1 MSVSREHRSGVP
13 QEGRRVSVLGT
24 LRECIA
30 MLPSGMRW
38 RWVTLVPLT
47 LVTSLI
53 EAGAAAAVFALI
65 KVIGDPSQISR
76 IPIVSPV
83 VAAFGISSPRGQVLA
98 FTAIVIAYYLFKNL
112 LAAGA
117 QYLSHKI
124 VGESI
129 AVMRSGLLNRYL
141 AAPYT
146 FHLGRNSS
154 DLIWKI
160 TFGIGDAC
168 GGAMSAAVAAVA
180 EILTVAAISI
190 VLLLTA
196 PEITLIVGGLLLA
209 VLAAVMRLTR
219 QMAVRFGGARALL
232 DQASLKTLQQAFGGV
247 REIKAFGR
255 EIFFSSRYAEQQNK
269 LVELGYVGKTLETL
283 TPLVTETIFVCG
295 AGAVIALVSDGGHSE
310 AGRLPLLALF
320 SYAAFRIVP
329 SINRIAWRV
338 AQMRGSA
345 APVAELY
352 DDWLLLN
359 AEFNQ
364 RDSTAEAPPVR
375 FVEAITLDH
384 VSYTFPDADTPVLHN
399 VSLTVRFGESVGIL
413 GPTGMGKTTLLDL
426 LVGLLTPSSGR
437 ILVDGSDL
445 SQHLSAWKRKIGYVP
460 QSIFLID
467 DSVKRNVALGI
478 ADDAI
483 DQERVWA
490 VLRMA
495 QIDRFVAGL
504 PKGLDTPIGER
515 GVRLSGGERQRLGIA
530 RALYHDPDLLVFDE
544 ATSALD
550 GATEAAFTEAIDTL
564 RGSKTILVVAQRLSA
579 VRRCDRLVFVSG
591 GRVGSG
597 SSADELS
604 RNFPEFQR
612 MVAAG

>member
-1 MSVSREHRSGVP
+1 
-13 QEGRRVSVLGT
+13 
-24 LRECIA
+24 

-47 LVTSLI
+47 IATSLI

-65 KVIGDPSQISR
+65 KVISDPSQISR
-76 IPIVSPV
+76 IPIVSAV
-83 VAAFGISSPRGQVLA
+83 VAALGISSPRSQVIA

-168 GGAMSAAVAAVA
+168 GGAMSAAVAASA

-255 EIFFSSRYAEQQNK
+255 EGFFSARYAEQQNK

-295 AGAVIALVSDGGHSE
+295 AGAVIALVSDSGHSE

-338 AQMRGSA
+338 AQMRASS

-359 AEFNQ
+359 AELQ
-364 RDSTAEAPPVR
+364 ERASTVEFPPVK
-375 FVEAITLDH
+375 FVEAITLDQ
-384 VSYTFPDADTPVLHN
+384 VSYAFPAADTPVLRD

-437 ILVDGSDL
+437 ILIDGSDL
-445 SQHLSAWKRKIGYVP
+445 SEHLSAWKRKIGYVP

-467 DSVKRNVALGI
+467 DSVRRNVALGI

-483 DQERVWA
+483 DQDRVWA
-490 VLRMA
+490 VLRLA

-504 PKGLDTPIGER
+504 PKGLDAPIGER

-550 GATEAAFTEAIDTL
+550 SATEAAFTEAIDTL

-612 MVAAG
+612 MVSAG